1 MDTGDD
7 LVLAGM
13 GAGRDPDGPV
23 PDHVAEIG
31 ELLGIG
37 GRHGRIVFEIADD
50 VDARRTEPGEA
61 LAVLA
66 GLDEADRDPRQQRP
80 SGVGRARPGLER
92 TLRHPAVDEHQR
104 DAPAVQR
111 HDGVGPDLGFGD
123 DGEIGLPMREE
134 ALDPARRVERHVLM
148 HGAGGQALA
157 QQVGGAA
164 RACGDENRAA
174 AGDHALDQPDE
185 GKRLADTRP
194 VHPDEMAHR
203 PRPAGKA
210 AALGQTD
217 RILLAPAR
225 APRQQPG
232 HGGFAEIESVAVGAQ
247 GDGELRDPHAGLP
260 CDAGAD
266 TPPTRSGRPTRV

>member
-13 GAGRDPDGPV
+13 GAGRDPDGPI

-31 ELLGIG
+31 ELLRIG

-123 DGEIGLPMREE
+123 DGEIWLPMRQE
-134 ALDPARRVERHVLM
+134 ALDPARRVEWHVLM
-148 HGAGGQALA
+148 HGAGGRRLLSRSAALRVPVVTRTEQPRA
-157 QQVGGAA
+157 IMPSISPTRESASPMLAPCIQTRWPTGRA
-164 RACGDENRAA
+164 RPG
-174 AGDHALDQPDE
+174 
-185 GKRLADTRP
+185 
-194 VHPDEMAHR
+194 R
-203 PRPAGKA
+203 PRRSDSRTGSSLPRRERHASSPATAGS
-210 AALGQTD
+210 
-217 RILLAPAR
+217 
-225 APRQQPG
+225 PR
-232 HGGFAEIESVAVGAQ
+232 
-247 GDGELRDPHAGLP
+247 
-260 CDAGAD
+260 
-266 TPPTRSGRPTRV
+266 